1 MNCQV
6 SLGERATDSDK
17 LHVLEWAAGST
28 PAKAP
33 RLSWSRVE
41 QTTGVPPYPSFHPTA
56 VFGHSTTLLPRG
68 HRGGGEAVGG
78 GGGGLLVLGGCT
90 GSAPVAARPCASPA
104 PTLSAIA
111 LSPSMPS
118 HGFVACWQH

>member
-33 RLSWSRVE
+33 SLSWSRVE

-90 GSAPVAARPCASPA
+90 DPHPSQRDRAPLHSLRNCSQP
-104 PTLSAIA
+104 LSAISRVRR
-111 LSPSMPS
+111 L
-118 HGFVACWQH
+118 GWQR